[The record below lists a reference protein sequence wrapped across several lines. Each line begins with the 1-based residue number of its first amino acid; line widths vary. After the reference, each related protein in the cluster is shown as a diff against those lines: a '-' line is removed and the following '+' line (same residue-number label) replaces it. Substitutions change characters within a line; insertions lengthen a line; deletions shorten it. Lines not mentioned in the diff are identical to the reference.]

1 MSRLTKLGIAAV
13 AALTF
18 LTLSNQAS
26 AAPTKLSVRPYASFK
41 AGASL
46 LNLDS
51 RCNDSHLYDNSNS
64 VSKDYIWDCSV
75 DHKTAFSMR
84 PAIGLEFYDDSLVGI
99 RTEVEWYQN
108 NRQKFTGKSKGII
121 TNLDGSPNTTYYAE
135 LNNKI
140 QTKALMFNTYADFH
154 TDRIFVPYV
163 GAGLGWAKHSN
174 KHSNIVPDVTITG
187 DDWILGHPGYTVSGK
202 TNTNR
207 LAVDVAA
214 GTAIKFN
221 DYIALDLGATY
232 YYFGSV
238 KNPNILN
245 KLVLSSVN
253 FDAGLRL
260 TF

>member
-1 MSRLTKLGIAAV
+1 MIKLTKLGIVAV
-13 AALTF
+13 AALALFTA
-18 LTLSNQAS
+18 SNQAS
-26 AAPTKLSVRPYASFK
+26 AAPSKLSVRPYASFK

-46 LNLDS
+46 LNLDA
-51 RCNDSHLYDNSNS
+51 RCNDSHLYDKSGSEKNN
-64 VSKDYIWDCSV
+64 YIWDCSI

-84 PAIGLEFYDDSLVGI
+84 PAVGLDFYDDSLVGI

-108 NRQKFTGKSKGII
+108 NRQTFTNKLVGQIYNAQSGAVY
-121 TNLDGSPNTTYYAE
+121 TYNPE
-135 LNNKI
+135 NNNKI
-140 QTKALMFNTYADFH
+140 KTQALMFNTYADFH
-154 TDRIFVPYV
+154 TDKIFTPYI

-174 KHSNIVPDVTITG
+174 KHSIIIPDTTIIS
-187 DDWILGHPGYTVSGK
+187 DDSSYHLLGETIEGK
-202 TNTNR
+202 TKTNR
-207 LAVDVAA
+207 LAVDVTA

-238 KNPNILN
+238 KNPDSPR

>member
-1 MSRLTKLGIAAV
+1 MIKLTKLGIVAV
-13 AALTF
+13 AALALFTA
-18 LTLSNQAS
+18 SNQAS
-26 AAPTKLSVRPYASFK
+26 AAPSKLSVRPYASFK

-46 LNLDS
+46 LNLDA
-51 RCNDSHLYDNSNS
+51 RCNDSHLYDKSGSEKNN
-64 VSKDYIWDCSV
+64 YIWDCSI

-84 PAIGLEFYDDSLVGI
+84 PAVGLDFYDDSLVGI

-108 NRQKFTGKSKGII
+108 NRQTFTNKLVGQIYNAQSGAVY
-121 TNLDGSPNTTYYAE
+121 TYNPE
-135 LNNKI
+135 NNNKI
-140 QTKALMFNTYADFH
+140 KTQALMFNTYADFH
-154 TDRIFVPYV
+154 TDKIFTPYI

-174 KHSNIVPDVTITG
+174 KHSIIVPDLVI
-187 DDWILGHPGYTVSGK
+187 DDGYSIWGRSGYTIDGK
-202 TNTNR
+202 TTSNR
-207 LAVDVAA
+207 LAADVTA

-238 KNPNILN
+238 KNPDSPK